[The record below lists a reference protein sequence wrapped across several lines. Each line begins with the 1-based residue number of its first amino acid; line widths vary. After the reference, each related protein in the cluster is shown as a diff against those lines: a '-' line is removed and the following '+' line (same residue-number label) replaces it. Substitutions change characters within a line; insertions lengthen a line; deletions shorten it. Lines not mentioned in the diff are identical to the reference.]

1 MNVNIPSENLAISL
15 KALTCFKII
24 IGTILI
30 DVTVITQYASSSK
43 GSMYEEDIL
52 KM

>member
-1 MNVNIPSENLAISL
+1 MSIFHQISLAISL
-15 KALTCFKII
+15 KALRCFKII
-24 IGTILI
+24 IGTIPI
-30 DVTVITQYASSSK
+30 DVTVITQCAFSSK